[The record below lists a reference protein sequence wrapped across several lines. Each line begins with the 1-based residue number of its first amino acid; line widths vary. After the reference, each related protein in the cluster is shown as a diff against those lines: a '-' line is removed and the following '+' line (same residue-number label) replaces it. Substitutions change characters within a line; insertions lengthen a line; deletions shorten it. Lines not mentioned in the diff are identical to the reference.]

1 MATDNNRMRS
11 PKCDLV
17 ANNYDVLVVWIGQ
30 TETDTD
36 STNNE
41 TRSGA
46 FHLTPNH
53 VGNQRFEV
61 FLKMERSAYMQVLLS
76 SGPDTTSE
84 CDRIA
89 AKLVQKVCH
98 ECVPKGRFLE
108 GTLRMN
114 MNTRLLTEYEYEWRD
129 LGDGPEARERVQA
142 LFIPTSSV
150 ASSVNQKTSIKQTPR
165 RESSSSSSNVG
176 KHMPIDVP
184 SDDAASLKPPFK
196 ALVKGEKLKKK
207 VVNLADKRFSVTG
220 VFGGLL
226 KATIDDV
233 EDVPPKQDLP
243 VPHGSQVTS
252 PPDTFHEA
260 ANFVSKNNQ
269 VSPAEKRNQ
278 DPAVAVVQAG
288 PESEKIEDLNL
299 QTETSQIS
307 PVDAKPP
314 PEDIKKKRRRRSS
327 LLRRSVTG
335 NLGDA
340 LRNSRRSFLSKA
352 KKPSISNLDLDSD
365 DDIPAW
371 FLDNEDD
378 DNPHPPASFAAA
390 EAKNIEESSFPAS
403 TSARIQ
409 TPPPPDV
416 PAVGKKM
423 PSRKKSVNL
432 GDYRF
437 KVPAMLAELI
447 KSSEMEDD
455 AMIQKDLKPQAIVE
469 PIETIT
475 SSASIEK
482 PDSSDERYASISHN
496 VSKSADVARG
506 GLENM
511 EQNKARKR
519 SSLVQ
524 TVTDSIRLLG
534 DTGRSFIAKTKAA
547 DSQEK
552 EVDIMDLTTDDVIF
566 CSSKDGRGGR
576 LSESYNIGNNR
587 FRVVIN
593 MNKSRFST
601 ADSDGQFRII
611 SEIYGVVVK
620 GRSLPARFLEE
631 TRSPGMLYE
640 ISKDNAR
647 SRIENEL
654 CGGSQVLAQMRS
666 AAVQSLLIKKKKK
679 AEKNRLGKNSSQF
692 TEIKQITDFKSAKK

>member
-1 MATDNNRMRS
+1 MATDNGRMRS
-11 PKCDLV
+11 PKYDLV
-17 ANNYDVLVVWIGQ
+17 ANNYDVLVVSIGQ
-30 TETDTD
+30 SQTD

-41 TRSGA
+41 TRSGSGA

-76 SGPDTTSE
+76 SGPDTTFE

-114 MNTRLLTEYEYEWRD
+114 TGLLAEYEYEWRD

-142 LFIPTSSV
+142 LFIPTSMSSV
-150 ASSVNQKTSIKQTPR
+150 DSSVNQKMSIKQTTT
-165 RESSSSSSNVG
+165 RESSSSSSSNVDVDVDVG
-176 KHMPIDVP
+176 MHIDVP

-196 ALVKGEKLKKK
+196 ALVKGEKLKNK
-207 VVNLADKRFSVTG
+207 VVNLADKRFAVTG
-220 VFGGLL
+220 VFAGML

-233 EDVPPKQDLP
+233 EDVPPQQDL
-243 VPHGSQVTS
+243 PHGSQVTS

-260 ANFVSKNNQ
+260 TNFVSKNNQ

-278 DPAVAVVQAG
+278 APAVAVVQAR

-299 QTETSQIS
+299 ETETSQIS

-314 PEDIKKKRRRRSS
+314 PEDEKKRRRRSS

-352 KKPSISNLDLDSD
+352 KKPSISNLDSDD

-378 DNPHPPASFAAA
+378 DNLHPPASFAAA
-390 EAKNIEESSFPAS
+390 EAKNIEESPLSSSVVEVSLFPMS
-403 TSARIQ
+403 TSPSIQ
-409 TPPPPDV
+409 TPPPPNV
-416 PAVGKKM
+416 PAVSKKK

-437 KVPAMLAELI
+437 KVPTMLAELI
-447 KSSEMEDD
+447 KSNDMEDD
-455 AMIQKDLKPQAIVE
+455 ATIQKDLKSQAIVE
-469 PIETIT
+469 PTETVT

-482 PDSSDERYASISHN
+482 PDSSDERCASISHN
-496 VSKSADVARG
+496 DSKSSAVDRG

-534 DTGRSFIAKTKAA
+534 DTGRSFITKTKSA

-552 EVDIMDLTTDDVIF
+552 EVDLMDLSTDDVIF
-566 CSSKDGRGGR
+566 CSSKDGQGGR

-587 FRVVIN
+587 FRVIIN

-631 TRSPGMLYE
+631 TPSPGMLYE
-640 ISKDNAR
+640 IRKDNAR

-654 CGGSQVLAQMRS
+654 CGGSQ
-666 AAVQSLLIKKKKK
+666 
-679 AEKNRLGKNSSQF
+679 
-692 TEIKQITDFKSAKK
+692 